1 MSELKIQSMKTLVLE
16 AFLCCSLVK
25 KVRMGKRI
33 EKAFGKDKG
42 QASQSSQE
50 VEEDPNKT
58 PGIQTLPFYR
68 SRAYSYLVKDW

>member
-1 MSELKIQSMKTLVLE
+1 
-16 AFLCCSLVK
+16 
-25 KVRMGKRI
+25 MGKRI

-58 PGIQTLPFYR
+58 PGKMVLPLNH
-68 SRAYSYLVKDW
+68 SRKVAC

>member
-1 MSELKIQSMKTLVLE
+1 
-16 AFLCCSLVK
+16 
-25 KVRMGKRI
+25 MGKRI

-58 PGIQTLPFYR
+58 PGKIIDKCAIYR
-68 SRAYSYLVKDW
+68 STG

>member
-1 MSELKIQSMKTLVLE
+1 MKTLMLE
-16 AFLCCSLVK
+16 AILYCSLVK

-42 QASQSSQE
+42 QTSQASQE

-58 PGIQTLPFYR
+58 PGTDCTTFAL
-68 SRAYSYLVKDW
+68 KKE

>member
-1 MSELKIQSMKTLVLE
+1 MFCYFCHDFAL
-16 AFLCCSLVK
+16 LCCSLVK

-42 QASQSSQE
+42 QASQTGQE

-58 PGIQTLPFYR
+58 PGESTC
-68 SRAYSYLVKDW
+68 